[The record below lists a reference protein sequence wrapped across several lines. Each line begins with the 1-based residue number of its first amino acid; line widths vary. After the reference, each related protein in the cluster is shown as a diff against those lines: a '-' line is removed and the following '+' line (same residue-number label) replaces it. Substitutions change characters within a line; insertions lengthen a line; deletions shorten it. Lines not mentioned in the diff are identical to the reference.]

1 MSDEHIKQRINYLI
15 EHGGLWED
23 PLEDVRRTARWA
35 LWISA
40 AVAFLSL
47 LELALL
53 TLR

>member
-35 LWISA
+35 LRISA
-40 AVAFLSL
+40 AVVFLSL
-47 LELALL
+47 ADLL
-53 TLR
+53 LHLR